1 MAGHRAPCTRQV
13 LWGHWARCWG
23 ALSPAPQLLL
33 MRAIPSLEWR
43 KSTFLQF
50 VFVTAASLC
59 AQLAV
64 LEFSVL
70 SPQLSLLRSSAEE
83 YGCDERLKA
92 SAAAL
97 THSIPSHLLNPAS
110 CRGDTPHT
118 TRTGTQ
124 RSQGRTGC
132 LGSGDLHTA
141 LTQCHAAGRSFTPA
155 HRDGGDPQG
164 GRQPGKPQNSPWWRA
179 WEGANKLGTLH
190 AVRGSQGGFPLRRTL
205 TAALT
210 HGASAPSV
218 APRAAPRAR
227 ERNNGVSLKIAAI
240 PPGFPRIPLQTARAK
255 PEVQRRSLC
264 RQLSS
269 ATPGNALTKE
279 KRARALPA
287 ARSEQ
292 QQQQAGAGRHL
303 AAAAARGPRAGTAPF
318 TPVLSPALSPP
329 SLSRL
334 AEMSSSCALGPRSA
348 HKHHPPLSASKSI
361 SSPLPQIG
369 PPEKGKPPLVCNH
382 LHPAQTLLHY
392 QLRPGTSS
400 QKKNPHKTAFITADP
415 TTAQHGP
422 READK

>member
-124 RSQGRTGC
+124 RSGQDRVFGLRRSTHSSYPVPRGRALLYPGTQGRGRPAGWEAARKAPEQPVVTG
-132 LGSGDLHTA
+132 LGGSKQVRYIACRQRIPRGFSPPQNAHSCADARRLCSLRRAKGSTSCSRPK
-141 LTQCHAAGRSFTPA
+141 QRSFT
-155 HRDGGDPQG
+155 
-164 GRQPGKPQNSPWWRA
+164 
-179 WEGANKLGTLH
+179 
-190 AVRGSQGGFPLRRTL
+190 
-205 TAALT
+205 
-210 HGASAPSV
+210 
-218 APRAAPRAR
+218 
-227 ERNNGVSLKIAAI
+227 
-240 PPGFPRIPLQTARAK
+240 
-255 PEVQRRSLC
+255 
-264 RQLSS
+264 
-269 ATPGNALTKE
+269 
-279 KRARALPA
+279 
-287 ARSEQ
+287 
-292 QQQQAGAGRHL
+292 
-303 AAAAARGPRAGTAPF
+303 
-318 TPVLSPALSPP
+318 
-329 SLSRL
+329 
-334 AEMSSSCALGPRSA
+334 
-348 HKHHPPLSASKSI
+348 
-361 SSPLPQIG
+361 
-369 PPEKGKPPLVCNH
+369 
-382 LHPAQTLLHY
+382 
-392 QLRPGTSS
+392 
-400 QKKNPHKTAFITADP
+400 
-415 TTAQHGP
+415 
-422 READK
+422 